1 MSAPIK
7 NPVQDKN
14 RTLLFEEPEPWPE
27 PVNGRE
33 LLDELRELYG
43 KYLVLPAGADVANAL
58 WTMHTYVLDAAS
70 VSPILA
76 VTAPEK
82 RSGKTTV
89 LELHQALNHR
99 ALPTSNITSASLFRT
114 VEAHA
119 PTLLIDEA
127 ETFIR
132 GNDEL
137 RGIVN
142 SGHRRATAQIVRC
155 VGENHEPKRFSTWC
169 PKAIALNGGLP
180 GTIEDRSI
188 VIKMRRRTRDE
199 HVSRFR
205 FEAVHKA
212 TADLRRILA
221 RWAQDNLTALTHAE
235 PAMPESLN
243 DRAADCWRPLV
254 AIADLA
260 RGEWPSLARKAAIT
274 LSGDKEDASI
284 GTMLLADIRV
294 IFKDKDTLP
303 SEDILNA
310 LNEMEDRPWPEWKN
324 GHPMTTVQLARR
336 LKEFG
341 ITPKNIRF
349 GVEVLRGYD
358 REQFEDSWKRYLP
371 PDTSTSPLFQGATT
385 LQPAPDVGFD
395 VAFRENQPATQALQR
410 TSETLQSGVADSQ
423 QGCSG

>member
-1 MSAPIK
+1 
-7 NPVQDKN
+7 
-14 RTLLFEEPEPWPE
+14 LFEEPEPWPE

-33 LLDELRELYG
+33 LLDEFRGLYA
-43 KYLVLPAGADVANAL
+43 KHLVLQEGADAANAL
-58 WTMHTYVLDAAS
+58 WTMHTYVLDAGS

-76 VTAPEK
+76 FTAPEK
-82 RSGKTTV
+82 RSGKTTA
-89 LELHQALNHR
+89 LELHQALDHR
-99 ALPTSNITSASLFRT
+99 ALPTSNITSASLFRI

-142 SGHRRATAQIVRC
+142 SGHRRTTAQIVRC
-155 VGENHEPKRFSTWC
+155 VGENHEPRTFSTWC

-188 VIKMRRRTRDE
+188 VIKMRRKTRDE
-199 HVSRFR
+199 RVARFR

-212 TADLRRILA
+212 TADLRRKLV
-221 RWAQDNLTALTHAE
+221 RWAQDNLTALAQSE

-254 AIADLA
+254 ALADLA
-260 RGEWPSLARKAAIT
+260 GDEWPSLARNAAIT
-274 LSGDKEDASI
+274 LSGDKEDTSI
-284 GTMLLADIRV
+284 GTMLLADIRD
-294 IFKDKDTLP
+294 IFDDPNSYADDIQDKNRLP
-303 SEDILNA
+303 SGNVVTLLA
-310 LNEMEDRPWPEWKN
+310 QREDRPWSEWKN
-324 GHPMTTVQLARR
+324 GRPMSTPQLARR

-349 GVEVLRGYD
+349 SGQVLKGYE

-371 PDTSTSPLFQGATT
+371 SGTPPSESATT
-385 LQPAPDVGFD
+385 LQPAPDVGSN
-395 VAFRENQPATQALQR
+395 VALLENQTATEEI
-410 TSETLQSGVADSQ
+410 TEPLQSVSV
-423 QGCSG
+423 